1 MAPLTDPPAP
11 PPMPRLRPRRRT
23 PPTLTFAKLR
33 DVVSPHCGIVT
44 DVQRFDLRDRGL
56 QGLHGYG
63 ATLESATPLGFEGFR
78 RRRHQ
83 EVEVWSRGAEGR
95 NGNRVAF
102 DRTRAFVR
110 AVGEALERY
119 ACTTYDPGRF
129 VTAAWRDV
137 RAHALDPRRMQHPSP
152 EEYAR
157 LPLEPFR
164 EDAPLRWQWAWRVP
178 DGRPTLVPAQ
188 ACYLM
193 YNHLPGEPRFTTSSS
208 TGWALHHSWEE
219 ALHTGLREVV
229 ERDSFMLTWL
239 HRLRVPS
246 LDLASVDE
254 PDLARWIRQMQE
266 GGARVRVLVTTT
278 DLGVP
283 SFAVAAH
290 DPRPGRP
297 AFLLTLG
304 AHPDPRRGL
313 RQALEEAAMMR
324 LDLTARL
331 RAGLV
336 HPPARMEDVL
346 DMGHHGEYY
355 LDPDHLAPV
364 RFLLEEDD
372 APRVRLDELAGH
384 PSDDVLE
391 ETLWMVERLA
401 AAGHETLLL
410 DGTPPDLR
418 EAGWTAV
425 KALAPGTVRH
435 EYGHGARFLAC
446 PRIHEAPVRM
456 GHRARPTTDADLNP
470 DVHPYS

>member
-1 MAPLTDPPAP
+1 MAGLSPA
-11 PPMPRLRPRRRT
+11 PPMPRLRGRSRT
-23 PPTLTFAKLR
+23 SPTLTYAKLR

-44 DVQRFDLRDRGL
+44 EVHRYDLRERGL
-56 QGLHGYG
+56 QGLYGYG
-63 ATLESATPLGFEGFR
+63 AVLETATPLGFDAFR
-78 RRRHQ
+78 RRRAS

-110 AVGEALERY
+110 ALGEALERY

-137 RAHALDPRRMQHPSP
+137 RDEALDPRALQHPSP
-152 EEYAR
+152 DEYAR

-164 EDAPLRWQWAWRVP
+164 EDAPMRWQWAWRVP
-178 DGRPTLVPAQ
+178 DGRPMLVPAQ

-193 YNHLPGEPRFTTSSS
+193 YNRVEGEPLTTTASS
-208 TGWALHHSWEE
+208 TGWALHHTWEE
-219 ALHTGLREVV
+219 AVHTGLREVV

-246 LDLASVDE
+246 LDLESVDE
-254 PDLARWIRQMQE
+254 PDLRAWLASLQE
-266 GGARVRVLVTTT
+266 GGSRVRVLVTTT
-278 DLGVP
+278 DLGIP
-283 SFAVAAH
+283 SFAVAAS

-297 AFLLTLG
+297 SFLLTLG

-336 HPPARMEDVL
+336 RPPARMEDVT

-355 LDPDHLAPV
+355 LDPRHLGPV
-364 RFLLEEDD
+364 EWLLDD
-372 APRVRLDELAGH
+372 GGPQVRLGDVPDHGSPNVHAEL
-384 PSDDVLE
+384 S
-391 ETLWMVERLA
+391 WMVEQIGG
-401 AAGHETLLL
+401 AGHDALFL

-418 EAGWTAV
+418 EAGWVATKV
-425 KALAPGTVRH
+425 LVPGTVRH

-446 PRIHEAPVRM
+446 PRIYEAPVRM
-456 GHRARPTTDADLNP
+456 GHRARPATPDELNA